1 MKFPKGRLS
10 KAGLRCATD
19 LLSTMGLWDITC
31 LCGRGLLSATMGGW
45 EAKAFSPRCRLSTM
59 GLRSIWLVLPGAWMP
74 KGLAV
79 LLTTDGGLASV
90 KWTSLYSLVG
100 VGVAAHPDVSC
111 SVGTTGTLGC
121 TSMSRELDM
130 KSGAGVPESEMGVVS
145 LEKVLVVVGGAD
157 TLSIR
162 SVLDLTSAAGSGGC
176 PLEHRLLGLQSDAV
190 PLGGS
195 CASEGCWLF
204 ESGRL
209 CGVTVA
215 GGFWLMSAAGR
226 LWLLLGAGVV
236 RVALSED
243 RFWLPSAAG
252 LWASVV
258 GGLGWLCW
266 TSRFWDR
273 CSPLAVSR
281 AAFSFK

>member
-1 MKFPKGRLS
+1 
-10 KAGLRCATD
+10 
-19 LLSTMGLWDITC
+19 
-31 LCGRGLLSATMGGW
+31 
-45 EAKAFSPRCRLSTM
+45 
-59 GLRSIWLVLPGAWMP
+59 
-74 KGLAV
+74 
-79 LLTTDGGLASV
+79 
-90 KWTSLYSLVG
+90 

-111 SVGTTGTLGC
+111 SADTAGALGC
-121 TSMSRELDM
+121 ISMSRELDM
-130 KSGAGVPESEMGVVS
+130 KSGAGVPELERGVVS

-176 PLEHRLLGLQSDAV
+176 PPEHRVPGLESDTV

-209 CGVTVA
+209 CGVTGA
-215 GGFWLMSAAGR
+215 GGFWLLSAAGR
-226 LWLLLGAGVV
+226 LWVLLEAGTM
-236 RVALSED
+236 RVALSEET
-243 RFWLPSAAG
+243 FLLTSAAG
-252 LWASVV
+252 LWTSAV
-258 GGLGWLCW
+258 GGLAGLCW
-266 TSRFWDR
+266 ASRFWDR

>member
-1 MKFPKGRLS
+1 MHSVMPTECPLYARHYS
-10 KAGLRCATD
+10 
-19 LLSTMGLWDITC
+19 
-31 LCGRGLLSATMGGW
+31 RGQRQNDDQVKQGHCPLSAYI
-45 EAKAFSPRCRLSTM
+45 L
-59 GLRSIWLVLPGAWMP
+59 
-74 KGLAV
+74 
-79 LLTTDGGLASV
+79 
-90 KWTSLYSLVG
+90 
-100 VGVAAHPDVSC
+100 
-111 SVGTTGTLGC
+111 
-121 TSMSRELDM
+121 
-130 KSGAGVPESEMGVVS
+130 
-145 LEKVLVVVGGAD
+145 GGAD